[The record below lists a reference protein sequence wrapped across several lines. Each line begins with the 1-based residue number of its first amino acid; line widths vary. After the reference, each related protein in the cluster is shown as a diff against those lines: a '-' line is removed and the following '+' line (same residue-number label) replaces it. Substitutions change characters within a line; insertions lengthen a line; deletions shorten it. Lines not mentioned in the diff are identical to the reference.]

1 MSKILVRLSIFSIA
15 IYFIAILVF
24 AWFGKDLSSDIF
36 RFPLELILYISA
48 NDDKKYNC
56 RYARFLALSI
66 FGTDAFTYI
75 DAEFNL
81 VPNVYAF
88 LAILSI
94 VWIVTIITTIIL
106 GVRHFRKVRKLKKK
120 KNEYEEYRIKK

>member
-1 MSKILVRLSIFSIA
+1 MSKILVRLSIFGIA
-15 IYFIAILVF
+15 IYFIAITVF
-24 AWFGKDLSSDIF
+24 AWFGKDLSSDVF
-36 RFPLELILYISA
+36 RFPLELMLYISA

-75 DAEFNL
+75 DAELNL

-94 VWIVTIITTIIL
+94 VWVITIIATITL
-106 GVRHFRKVRKLKKK
+106 GIRHFRKVRKLKNKK
-120 KNEYEEYRIKK
+120 KNEYEEYHLK